1 MHFMVASRMGF
12 KKLFEKLLAGW
23 QSTTQSELKLWARF
37 FKSSFTKLVEGKDKP
52 ENSAPVVL
60 EGHTNLQKI
69 VPNTAIGS
77 WDPGS
82 GIRNTHNC
90 ALVRGKKSGESESTF

>member
-82 GIRNTHNC
+82 EILIIVH
-90 ALVRGKKSGESESTF
+90 L